1 MYATSR
7 RTIFNAAAA
16 LAVCAGVSGS
26 FAERAIAQ
34 ETEIVYSTFL
44 DPNNANDPRSAAQT
58 KMIQAFESKY
68 PDIKIR
74 LLVDPTG
81 QSVTRAV
88 KSRSETPDV
97 IRVVSFGLPEY
108 AATGNLVELNELVKK
123 DGIPDDDWL
132 LPLSTFQIGGKLFG
146 LPQDFRIPILVYHK
160 SALQA
165 AGVTPPKTWDEVC
178 AAGAKFKQPNVNG
191 FAVPLGATGGIGGA
205 QSLAEF
211 FLSTML
217 VGQDGQ
223 YFTPDGKIAFSK
235 ENFIRAAVTIKDFF
249 TKCKVTS
256 LRSAQM
262 GINEV
267 HDGLRSGTIAM
278 TNFGLY
284 RFKTIQKQGA
294 GDDLA
299 WVPAPSYADSD
310 KQTVYSYSIALNK
323 NSKKPD
329 AAWTFMKF
337 VISSEA
343 QAIAAEGGEVVS
355 RKSAYTAP
363 YLQSDA
369 AQNQRQWA
377 ELVSQRGRAV
387 TYSPILSTFHT
398 ILGEAF
404 QRMVLRD
411 QSPEDAY
418 EEVVKRYDEALTKA
432 Q

>member
-1 MYATSR
+1 MKTTSR
-7 RTIFNAAAA
+7 RAMIKAAAV
-16 LAVCAGVSGS
+16 LTVCAGVSAS
-26 FAERAIAQ
+26 FTERAIAQ
-34 ETEIVYSTFL
+34 ATEIVYSTFL
-44 DPNNANDPRSAAQT
+44 DPNNANDPRAAAQT
-58 KMIQAFESKY
+58 KMIQAFESKH
-68 PDIKIR
+68 PDIKIK

-81 QSVTRAV
+81 ATVTRAV
-88 KSRSETPDV
+88 KTRSETPDV
-97 IRVVSFGLPEY
+97 IRVVSFGVPEY
-108 AATGNLVELNELVKK
+108 AATGNLVPLNDLVKK

-132 LPLSTFQIGGKLFG
+132 LPLSAGQIDGKLYA
-146 LPQDFRIPILVYHK
+146 LPQDFRIPILTYRK
-160 SALQA
+160 GALQE

-217 VGQDGQ
+217 VGSDGR
-223 YFTPDGKIAFSK
+223 YFAPDGKIAFSK
-235 ENFIRAAVTIKDFF
+235 ENFVRASTTIKDLF

-278 TNFGLY
+278 TNYGLY
-284 RFKTIQKQGA
+284 RFKTLQAQGA
-294 GDDLA
+294 GEDLGWA
-299 WVPAPSYADSD
+299 PAPSYTESD
-310 KQTVYSYSIALNK
+310 KQTVYSYTIALNK
-323 NSKKPD
+323 QSKKQD

-337 VISSEA
+337 VISPEA

-363 YLQSDA
+363 YLQSDVA
-369 AQNQRQWA
+369 KNQKQWA
-377 ELVSQRGRAV
+377 DLVSQRGRAV
-387 TYSPILSTFHT
+387 SYSPILSTFHT

-404 QRMVLRD
+404 QRMMLKD
-411 QSPEDAY
+411 ESPENAY
-418 EEVVKRYDEALTKA
+418 AEVVKRYDEALTKA

>member
-1 MYATSR
+1 M
-7 RTIFNAAAA
+7 IKAAAA
-16 LAVCAGVSGS
+16 LTVCASVSVP
-26 FAERAIAQ
+26 FTERAIAQ
-34 ETEIVYSTFL
+34 GTEIVYSTFL

-68 PDIKIR
+68 PDIKIH

-88 KSRSETPDV
+88 KSRSDTPDV

-108 AATGNLVELNELVKK
+108 AATGNLVPLNDLVKK
-123 DGIPDDDWL
+123 DRIPDDDWL
-132 LPLSTFQIGGKLFG
+132 LPLSTAQIAGNLYG
-146 LPQDFRIPILVYHK
+146 LPQDFRIPILVYRK
-160 SALQA
+160 GALQE
-165 AGVTPPKTWDEVC
+165 AGVTPPKTWEEVC
-178 AAGAKFKQPNVNG
+178 AAGSKFKQPNVIG

-217 VGQDGQ
+217 VGPNGQ
-223 YFTPDGKIAFSK
+223 YFAPDGKIAFSK
-235 ENFIRAAVTIKDFF
+235 ENFIRAAATIKDFF

-262 GINEV
+262 GFNEV

-284 RFKTIQKQGA
+284 RFKTIQAQGA
-294 GDDLA
+294 GEDLG
-299 WVPAPSYADSD
+299 WGPAPSYTASD
-310 KQTVYSYSIALNK
+310 KETVYSYSIALNK
-323 NSKKPD
+323 QSKKQD

-337 VISSEA
+337 VISPEA

-369 AQNQRQWA
+369 AKNQRQWA
-377 ELVSQRGRAV
+377 ELVSQRGRVVA
-387 TYSPILSTFHT
+387 YSPILSTFHT

-411 QSPEDAY
+411 ESPEKAY
-418 EEVVKRYDEALTKA
+418 EEVVMRYGEALSKA